1 MCHPARRLG
10 YTRADMT
17 MQPAEAPAP
26 ASATGPERDLRRVIG
41 FWGGTALII
50 GITIGSGIFRKPA
63 TIAALIPDP
72 RVVLALWTAFGVIT
86 LCGALTVAELASM
99 MPKTGGLY
107 VYLRHAY
114 GEAAAFVFG
123 WVYVSVTAPA
133 AIAALATVFIEFG
146 LAAFGVRPETVGPG
160 MTVTA
165 TVVTIGVLAIV
176 NIVST
181 RLGTAFQGLFT
192 VTKTAALLAIILAAF
207 VLGKGSFGHLAPAA
221 GAVVAAAPLARAM
234 ASVIWT
240 YDGWIGVSMIAGE
253 VVAPDRMLTRIIVVG
268 MTAIV
273 VLYLGANLAYIY
285 NMPADAMVRE
295 KAGIAARLMTD
306 IVGPVGGR
314 VIGVCIMASVLGAL
328 AANLLARPRVA
339 YAMARDGLGFR
350 FLGHTHPRLGT
361 PDAAVTIQALVA
373 VVLVLCLRDFDRL
386 TTYFVVVEWMAL
398 IFGVGSV
405 FVLRRRMPDAP
416 RPFRTPLYPLVP
428 LIFVVGTLIGLGTIV
443 WGEWIDGNRSPVY
456 GLLIA
461 AAGFPIYAL
470 YRRVVPAP
478 AP

>member
-1 MCHPARRLG
+1 
-10 YTRADMT
+10 MT
-17 MQPAEAPAP
+17 TQPAVAPPP
-26 ASATGPERDLRRVIG
+26 ASPAGRESDLRRVIG

-63 TIAALIPDP
+63 TIAALVPDP
-72 RVVLALWTAFGVIT
+72 RVVLALWTAFGVIS

-99 MPKTGGLY
+99 VPRTGGLY
-107 VYLRHAY
+107 VYLRQAY

-146 LAAFGVRPETVGPG
+146 LSSFGVRPETVSPA
-160 MTVTA
+160 VTTGA
-165 TVVTIGVLAIV
+165 TVATIAILAVV
-176 NIVST
+176 NILST

-192 VTKTAALLAIILAAF
+192 IMKIGALVAIVFTAF

-221 GAVVAAAPLARAM
+221 GAVVAGAPLARAV

-240 YDGWIGVSMIAGE
+240 YDGWIAVSMIAGE

-268 MTAIV
+268 MSTIV
-273 VLYLGANLAYIY
+273 LLYLGANVAYIY
-285 NMPADAMVRE
+285 NMPADAIVRE

-306 IVGPVGGR
+306 IVGPVGGK

-350 FLGHTHPRLGT
+350 FLGHTHPKLGT
-361 PDAAVTIQALVA
+361 PDAAILVQAAVA
-373 VVLVLCLRDFDRL
+373 VALVLCLRDFDRL
-386 TTYFVVVEWMAL
+386 TTYFVVVEWLAL

-428 LIFVVGTLIGLGTIV
+428 LVFVVGTVIGLATIV
-443 WGEWIDGNRSPVY
+443 WGEWSDGNHSPVY
-456 GLLIA
+456 GLAIA
-461 AAGFPIYAL
+461 AAGFPVYAL
-470 YRRVVPAP
+470 YRRFVPAP
-478 AP
+478 PATPA